1 MPRVIRVM
9 LHFYAAADH
18 EPAHV
23 YVGAAQ
29 KLRADLEAAQ

>member
-18 EPAHV
+18 APAHA
-23 YVGAAQ
+23 YIGGAS